1 MLSDFAFV
9 GVVMGS
15 AMLAVGLL
23 AQALPPNSD
32 AIGNERRE
40 LMILLAAY
48 AEGLG
53 VLAAVVGLLVLFVGV
68 TSAGGVTAA
77 LLVLV
82 PVLALGIH
90 AVRLAHAREREGVH
104 AVTTIMVWFIGALAA
119 LASIVALMAVLIPEV
134 DASGFDAVT
143 LVATVIVAGRPSGS
157 GSSGPAHYRS
167 WVAPSSWRS
176 CRYSTSPLPRRP
188 ISGGP
193 GRRRC
198 DRLRRRHPGGL
209 PRGVTITAG

>member
-1 MLSDFAFV
+1 LLSDFAFV

-40 LMILLAAY
+40 LMVMLAAY

-53 VLAAVVGLLVLFVGV
+53 VLAAVVGSLVLFVGV

-82 PVLALGIH
+82 PVLALGVP
-90 AVRLAHAREREGVH
+90 AVRLARPGEREGVR
-104 AVTTIMVWFIGALAA
+104 AATTIMVWFIGALAA

-143 LVATVIVAGRPSGS
+143 LVATVIVAGAAIGIGLVGS
-157 GSSGPAHYRS
+157 GALQELGGSVIGSAAVDTVQVRS
-167 WVAPSSWRS
+167 RAVRFAAVLEGAAVIA
-176 CRYSTSPLPRRP
+176 YVVVILVVF
-188 ISGGP
+188 
-193 GRRRC
+193 
-198 DRLRRRHPGGL
+198 LRE
-209 PRGVTITAG
+209 